1 MHFLLQIHIN
11 IGKSKTP
18 RSTVSG
24 LLTTSVPTLRHL
36 DQLTSTAK
44 LSLFCSV
51 SMETQIIL
59 LSQGI
64 TI

>member
-1 MHFLLQIHIN
+1 MHFPLQVHIN
-11 IGKSKTP
+11 IGKRKAS

-44 LSLFCSV
+44 LSLFCFV
-51 SMETQIIL
+51 SLETQIIL